1 MGVKN
6 INFQQTSFMNGPLAE
21 GACTEDRL
29 LCSDILFP
37 VFAAFTGIWDFG
49 CFASGILGVPMMRD
63 LRLAAF
69 SDDEAAAEDTS
80 EPLDS
85 FLWSPIQ

>member
-1 MGVKN
+1 
-6 INFQQTSFMNGPLAE
+6 MNGPFAE

-37 VFAAFTGIWDFG
+37 AFPAFTGIWDFG

-80 EPLDS
+80 EPFDS
-85 FLWSPIQ
+85 FLWSPIQWDSYSPSIVL

>member
-1 MGVKN
+1 
-6 INFQQTSFMNGPLAE
+6 MNGPLAE

-29 LCSDILFP
+29 LCSCILFP
-37 VFAAFTGIWDFG
+37 ALVALTGIWDLG
-49 CFASGILGVPMMRD
+49 CFASGILGVPTRD

-85 FLWSPIQ
+85 FLWTPIQYIQVLFCSGK

>member
-1 MGVKN
+1 
-6 INFQQTSFMNGPLAE
+6 MNGPLAE

-29 LCSDILFP
+29 LCSDILSFP
-37 VFAAFTGIWDFG
+37 AFAVAFTGTWDFG
-49 CFASGILGVPMMRD
+49 CLASGILGVPMMRD

-69 SDDEAAAEDTS
+69 SDDEAAAAAEDPS
-80 EPLDS
+80 EPFDS

>member
-1 MGVKN
+1 MV
-6 INFQQTSFMNGPLAE
+6 GPLAE

-29 LCSDILFP
+29 LCSDILSFP
-37 VFAAFTGIWDFG
+37 AFAAAFAGTWDFG
-49 CFASGILGVPMMRD
+49 CLASGILGVPMMRD

>member
-1 MGVKN
+1 
-6 INFQQTSFMNGPLAE
+6 MNGPLAE

-29 LCSDILFP
+29 LCSCILFP
-37 VFAAFTGIWDFG
+37 ALVALTGIWDLG
-49 CFASGILGVPMMRD
+49 CFASGVLGVPMMRD

-85 FLWSPIQ
+85 FLWSPIT